1 MVGQSGMQVV
11 GVLRLAVGQ
20 NPGQVDTEALV
31 SAKGAVIANGMV
43 EMRGMLPLEL
53 SILNWLLDGIIMAVG
68 WHHDRCMRW
77 GEGIHENLIVQAIPW
92 QACIPPRSL
101 AEQAVVLDACPRC
114 ELPEQ
119 HCHEGLVF
127 HQG

>member
-1 MVGQSGMQVV
+1 MVGQSGMQGV
-11 GVLRLAVGQ
+11 GVLQLAVGQ
-20 NPGQVDTEALV
+20 NPEQGGRCERGVT
-31 SAKGAVIANGMV
+31 ANGMV

-53 SILNWLLDGIIMAVG
+53 SILSWLLDGITKGQRLVPDLRG
-68 WHHDRCMRW
+68 RCMRW
-77 GEGIHENLIVQAIPW
+77 GKGIHENLIVQAIPW

-114 ELPEQ
+114 ELPEK